1 MMKGHIPGEL
11 RRYVEREILPQY
23 ENADPAHGM
32 GHMPEQ
38 LPAGEIWEVFRRF
51 G

>member
-1 MMKGHIPGEL
+1 MEGQIPGEL

-23 ENADPAHGM
+23 ESADPAHGI
-32 GHMPEQ
+32 GHTPRR
-38 LPAGEIWEVFRRF
+38 LRTGEIWEVFRRF